1 MIIGLNNGVILWF
14 LKCKI
19 LKIVCLLYIYFID
32 NVSNWFMGFLIMY
45 ILKWYYGIMVKD
57 YLWFWV
63 GVKDRLLYC
72 VICYFF
78 IV

>member
-1 MIIGLNNGVILWF
+1 MIIGLYNGVILWF

-19 LKIVCLLYIYFID
+19 FKIVCLLYIYFID

>member
-19 LKIVCLLYIYFID
+19 FKIVCLLYIYFID